1 MREATMKQGYE
12 AYRNANVDTAD
23 QGKLILIA
31 YDVAIKHCKLAIEKF
46 DDHRL
51 LNERTRHIFKAQDA
65 VTELL
70 SALRLD
76 VGEVAHNLYRLYD
89 YMLRSLVQAGVK
101 NEKSKIEEILRYL
114 VDLRGSWVIAIVKAK
129 NERREP
135 VATSPELVGWT
146 R

>member
-1 MREATMKQGYE
+1 MNQGYA

-31 YDVAIKHCKLAIEKF
+31 YDVAIKHCKLALEKF
-46 DDHRL
+46 DDHRQ
-51 LNERTRHIFKAQDA
+51 LNERTRHIFKVQDA

-70 SALRLD
+70 SALKLD

-101 NEKSKIEEILRYL
+101 NEKGKVEEILGYL
-114 VDLRGSWVIAIVKAK
+114 VDLRGAWEVAVQKVKSEKPA
-129 NERREP
+129 P
-135 VATSPELVGWT
+135 VSAAVAGWI